1 MFRCQHILF
10 GCPLPSG
17 HIVKL
22 YSHFCLACEWMN
34 FIKNI
39 TSSILNTIS
48 ISIWVKRKSLGVHA
62 SFSIVIRWVGE
73 ERKFLEWLVRTEDMC
88 VCVLCSLREVWRLP
102 SVKLN
107 WSLYRLCRL
116 GLVHPCVAAFLLSD
130 SLGCYPLNTP
140 HLHFLIHNVRSKSY
154 LSFHTCWRQIGGG

>member
-88 VCVLCSLREVWRLP
+88 VCVFYVHSGRCGVSLQSSSTGVCTGCAGWGWCTLVLQHSCSQIH
-102 SVKLN
+102 
-107 WSLYRLCRL
+107 
-116 GLVHPCVAAFLLSD
+116 LVVTLS
-130 SLGCYPLNTP
+130 T
-140 HLHFLIHNVRSKSY
+140 H
-154 LSFHTCWRQIGGG
+154 HTFTF